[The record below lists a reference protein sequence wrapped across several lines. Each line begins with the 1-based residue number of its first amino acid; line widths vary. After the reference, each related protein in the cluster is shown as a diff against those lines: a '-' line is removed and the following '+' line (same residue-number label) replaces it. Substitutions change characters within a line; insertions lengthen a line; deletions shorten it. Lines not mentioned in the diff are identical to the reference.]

1 MVELFFAYPVTV
13 LCTVLFL
20 GIMVVSAIYDLVTYT
35 IPHFAPLLLIALF
48 VVFAGWQGLVWA
60 QLFGHAGAAIAMLVA
75 GWVLFALGLMG
86 GGDVKLFAATSLWMG
101 WGGMA
106 NYLIMFSLCGGVL
119 ALALLV
125 FRRLP
130 LPASFARHS
139 WVAVLHRKEQ
149 GVPYGV
155 ALNIGAI
162 LAWPQLLNLT
172 SL

>member
-1 MVELFFAYPVTV
+1 MAESFSADPVTV
-13 LCTVLFL
+13 LCIVLFFS
-20 GIMVVSAIYDLVTYT
+20 IMLVSAIYDLVTYT

-48 VVFAGWQGLVWA
+48 VVFAGWQGLPWA
-60 QLFGHAGAAIAMLVA
+60 QTFGHAGVGIAMLVA
-75 GWVLFALGLMG
+75 GWVLFALGLLG

-106 NYLIMFSLCGGVL
+106 NYLIIFSLCGGIL
-119 ALALLV
+119 ALTLLL

-130 LPASFARHS
+130 LPAGLARHN
-139 WVAVLHRKEQ
+139 WIAVLHRKEQ

-162 LAWPQLLNLT
+162 LAWPQLLNLP

>member
-1 MVELFFAYPVTV
+1 MAELFSADTLTV
-13 LCTVLFL
+13 LCIVLFL

-48 VVFAGWQGLVWA
+48 VVFAGWQGLAWT
-60 QLFGHAGAAIAMLVA
+60 QLFGHTGTAIAMLIV
-75 GWVLFALGLMG
+75 GWALFALGLLG

-106 NYLIMFSLCGGVL
+106 NYLIMFSLCGGIL
-119 ALALLV
+119 ALTLLL

-130 LPASFARHS
+130 LSAGLARHA
-139 WVAVLHRKEQ
+139 WIAVLHRKEQ

-172 SL
+172 TV